1 MATPGASPAAP
12 LPPAPQARALPLV
25 WSSVEELQ
33 AAMRRVGLPLELLQL
48 EGGLLGGDGLALAVG
63 PLRLLR
69 LRIDR
74 RLHSWGPKPTDH
86 LTIALNLDPQPRAEP
101 WRAHGLALP
110 RHCLFGMDS
119 RREVHLT
126 LPPAVQLGIVLV
138 PHSTLRHW
146 AERLGWRNLDN
157 GESLLRLNW
166 LPLDAG
172 RWEGLRGYLV
182 PLFRELQRQPE
193 SLSLPAMERLVEAD
207 LMPLLVEALV
217 AGVGEG
223 VRLERPPARIDVVKQ
238 VQDWIHDHPHQ
249 PTTLADLCDRAHIS
263 RRTLIQGFRD
273 HLGMGPMAYLKIH
286 RLHGVRRQLLAADPQ
301 QLRVGSL
308 AAEWGFFN
316 AGHFA
321 RDYRRLFGELP
332 RDTLQGPPPR
342 PGAPSH
348 G

>member
-1 MATPGASPAAP
+1 MASSGASPATPSAP
-12 LPPAPQARALPLV
+12 LPPAGGLPLR
-25 WSSVEELQ
+25 WSGVEEMQ
-33 AAMRRVGLPLELLQL
+33 ALVRQVGLPLELMQL
-48 EGGLLGGDGLALAVG
+48 EGGVLSGDGLALTVG

-69 LRIDR
+69 LRMNR
-74 RLHSWGPKPTDH
+74 RLHSWGPKPVGH
-86 LTIALNLDPQPRAEP
+86 HTIALNLNPRPRGEV

-110 RHCLFGMDS
+110 SHCLFGLDS

-126 LPPAVQLGIVLV
+126 LPESVQLGIVLV
-138 PHSTLRHW
+138 PHLTLQHW
-146 AERLGWRNLDN
+146 AERLGWRNLEG
-157 GESLLRLNW
+157 GESLQRLNW

-172 RWEGLRGYLV
+172 RWGRLRTTLAQ
-182 PLFRELQRQPE
+182 LFEQLQPG
-193 SLSLPAMERLVEAD
+193 SLALPAMARLIEAD

-238 VQDWIHDHPHQ
+238 VQDWIHDHPHE
-249 PTTLADLCDRAHIS
+249 PTTLADLCERAHIS

-301 QLRVGSL
+301 QLRVGNL
-308 AAEWGFFN
+308 ASEWGFMN

-321 RDYRRLFGELP
+321 RDYRCLFGELP
-332 RDTLQGPPPR
+332 RDTLRINPPPTGIGKR
-342 PGAPSH
+342 P
-348 G
+348 